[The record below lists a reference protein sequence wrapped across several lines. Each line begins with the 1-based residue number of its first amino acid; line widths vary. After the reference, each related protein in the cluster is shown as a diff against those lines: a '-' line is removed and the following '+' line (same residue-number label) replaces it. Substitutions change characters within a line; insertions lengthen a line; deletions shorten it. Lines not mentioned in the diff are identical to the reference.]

1 MVKKKTCVFISGE
14 GTNFKKIL
22 HRSKTEYNFPINLN
36 LLVSNNIDAKGLK
49 LAKKFDLPSIYIK
62 RNKKNSFIVD
72 VILLNELKKRQI
84 NLMIL
89 AGYMRILSSFFIRSF
104 KGQIIN
110 IHPSLLPKYKGLNTY
125 SKIIKNKEIRSGC
138 TVHLVNEK
146 LDSGKIL
153 GRKFYYLDKNS
164 NIENVKR
171 KTQKLEHVIYSE
183 TIINLF
189 KYKTNF

>member
-1 MVKKKTCVFISGE
+1 MYSTAAANTRIIEDDFKWVDICIETSFAHNHIVSSSTDILRIS
-14 GTNFKKIL
+14 
-22 HRSKTEYNFPINLN
+22 S
-36 LLVSNNIDAKGLK
+36 
-49 LAKKFDLPSIYIK
+49 
-62 RNKKNSFIVD
+62 
-72 VILLNELKKRQI
+72 
-84 NLMIL
+84 
-89 AGYMRILSSFFIRSF
+89 RILSSFFIRSF